1 MAILS
6 DTRKSVEDLF
16 ENKFNQITFKK
27 FISDLFQKNL
37 SYSLKINCEEESWIK
52 ECEKLHSDKKIDTL
66 IIKTKKPVE
75 KSRLYHR
82 DFVKQYLKSEN
93 KDYALVAF
101 HCERENEWRLSFIEK
116 MYKKSNGRIKERHTH
131 YKRSSFLAG
140 DKIGTHTVKFRM
152 WKALQ
157 EILKNKKFKVKSLKD
172 VFNIET
178 VSDEFFNEY
187 KELYGKVKN
196 NINIQREEDKQLDEH
211 LQSKHIKSDDLA
223 RHLLGQI
230 IFLYFI
236 QKKGWFGVSKEETE
250 WGNGDKDFLKEVF
263 NKNERY
269 GSYNNFFNDI
279 LELLFYEVLSKKRP
293 NDVCNKFKCRIPFL
307 NGGLFEPYK
316 KYKYKKFRLQFPND
330 LFSNNKN
337 TEFGDEGTG
346 ILDIFG
352 RYNFTVKE
360 DEPLEKEVAI
370 DPEMLGRIFESL
382 IPENE
387 RRKKGAYYTP
397 REIVYYMCQE
407 SLIYCLLSE
416 FKNKVKKEDIE
427 KFIRHEYNSVTRD
440 KLPNTV
446 EENKKDIDCFLKK
459 VTVCDPAVGSG
470 AFPVAMM
477 LEIIKLRELLN
488 PENFNM
494 YEAKLKCIENSLYG
508 VDNDEGSVEIAKL
521 RLWLSLVVDEENP
534 KAIRPLPNLEYKIMH
549 GNSLLDNLEQTNFF
563 KSKIK
568 EELQNLENNKSAF
581 FEETEINKKNIYRK
595 KIENSFE
602 NIIGKTL
609 DNDDSLFK
617 EFYFDIYFAEV
628 IEKKGGFDIVITN
641 PPYLRQE
648 ELTRLCYKPKLKD
661 KFNVYTSSMDIY
673 GYFYERSF
681 NILNKK
687 KISTFITSNKW
698 LRATYGQKLRS
709 FFENKATI
717 NHIIDLQ
724 GNEIFSSA
732 TVDTNIL
739 TFQKQAVG
747 AEYSIPYADSSNEK
761 LNNVIPIHEQFDTS
775 FYTPDMQG
783 APWLLLNK
791 IEKVIKEKMEIKGIP
806 LVKWDIC
813 FYRGIV
819 TGCNNAFI
827 INTETKNRLCEEHPS
842 SKKIVKPILEGKDIE
857 KWYYSWKNLWA
868 ISTFPALNINI
879 NKFPAIEKYLKSFG
893 KQLEQTGEIYLDEN
907 NKKIKC
913 RKKTNNHWFELQDT
927 IGFYREFEKEKIIYP
942 NMTKSVNFV
951 YDKREIYV
959 NQKGYII
966 TSSNTDNLKF
976 IIGQLNSSLIY
987 FFIKR
992 TFPFLKGG
1000 TVELNKDK
1008 FKDLALLPVKCF
1020 TGTNFKKYVDQII
1033 DISSSENYPKD
1044 NIKKQKVKNLQ
1055 NKIDQIVFDLYGLNQ
1070 KEQNY
1075 ILQKIQQYA

>member
-157 EILKNKKFKVKSLKD
+157 EISKNKKFKVKSLKD

-223 RHLLGQI
+223 KHLLGQI

-269 GSYNNFFNDI
+269 GSYNNFFSDV
-279 LELLFYEVLSKKRP
+279 LEPLFYEVLSKKRL
-293 NDVCNKFKCRIPFL
+293 NDICNKFNCRIPFL

-316 KYKYKKFRLQFPND
+316 KYKYKKFRLQFSNN
-330 LFSNNKN
+330 LFSSDEN
-337 TEFGDEGTG
+337 TKFGDEGNG

-508 VDNDEGSVEIAKL
+508 VDNDEGSVEVAKL

-549 GNSLLDNLEQTNFF
+549 GNSLLDNLKQTSFVKNKMEYVLPTLRNSKLSFF
-563 KSKIK
+563 K
-568 EELQNLENNKSAF
+568 
-581 FEETEINKKNIYRK
+581 ETEENKKKSYRD
-595 KIENSFE
+595 KI
-602 NIIGKTL
+602 
-609 DNDDSLFK
+609 DALFK
-617 EFYFDIYFAEV
+617 SITGKSFNNDNFLFRDFYFDVYFSEV
-628 IEKKGGFDIVITN
+628 MKERGGFDIVITN

-648 ELTRLCYKPKLKD
+648 ELTKLNYKPKLESQG
-661 KFNVYTSSMDIY
+661 FEVYTSSMDIY
-673 GYFYERSF
+673 GYFYERAF
-681 NILNKK
+681 NLLNQKR
-687 KISTFITSNKW
+687 ISTFITSNKW
-698 LRATYGQKLRS
+698 LRATYGQKLRN
-709 FFENKATI
+709 FFEDKVTVN
-717 NHIIDLQ
+717 NIIDLQ

-791 IEKVIKEKMEIKGIP
+791 IEKVIKEKMEAKGIP
-806 LVKWDIC
+806 LVDWDIC
-813 FYRGIV
+813 FYRGIL
-819 TGCNNAFI
+819 TGYNNAFI
-827 INTETKNRLCEEHPS
+827 INTETKNKLCKEHPS
-842 SKKIVKPILEGKDIE
+842 SKKIIRPLLRGKDIG
-857 KWYYSWKNLWA
+857 KWYYSWKNLWL
-868 ISTFPALNINI
+868 INSHNGYGNIEPI
-879 NKFPAIEKYLKSFG
+879 NVKRNYPAIWNYLR
-893 KQLEQTGEIYLDEN
+893 QMNIET
-907 NKKIKC
+907 NKKIEKRC
-913 RKKTNNHWFELQDT
+913 DQGFHWSNLRSCDYFE
-927 IGFYREFEKEKIIYP
+927 EFEKEKIIYP

-951 YDKREIYV
+951 YDETGIYV
-959 NQKGYII
+959 NQKCYII
-966 TSSNTDNLKF
+966 TSSDTDNLKF

-987 FFIKR
+987 FFIKK
-992 TFPFLKGG
+992 TFPLLKGG

-1008 FKDLALLPVKCF
+1008 FKDLSLLPVDCF
-1020 TGTNFKKYVDQII
+1020 TGTNCRKYVNQII
-1033 DISSSENYPKD
+1033 DITSSKD
-1044 NIKKQKVKNLQ
+1044 YSTNNIKKQKVKNLQ
-1055 NKIDQIVFDLYGLNQ
+1055 SKIDQIVFDLYGLSQ
-1070 KEQNY
+1070 KEQDY
-1075 ILQKIQQYA
+1075 ILKNVQQYT